1 MRRHLLALLV
11 CVLLCLMVL
20 PSTASADSG
29 PKPAVTITVVNALAG
44 EYYLDLLVT
53 DPGDH
58 ANIDPADYDPNLL
71 QGLRDWEVDGW
82 YPALAGGTSVPLF
95 GDLRPGEDGTHR
107 FTYYGLPRA
116 FRIAV
121 SGPDGG
127 PGHGRALYPHG
138 VLHPSDVRLGDQL
151 HYKGHLPA
159 GFYGVQFLSTLVPT
173 LIIEGVLL
181 WLFGF
186 RARRDWLVFL
196 AVNLVTQAGAPPV
209 DCGRSDFHRRFCP
222 PVSGAPRG
230 GGAYF
235 AGGADYLCV
244 PAEGV
249 QRAPPGGLRR
259 LRQYRQLCRGLSSSP
274 LGGGISGPVRRF
286 VLHGRQNTV

>member
-1 MRRHLLALLV
+1 
-11 CVLLCLMVL
+11 MVL
-20 PSTASADSG
+20 PGTASADSG
-29 PKPAVTITVVNALAG
+29 PKPAVTITVVNAPAG

-121 SGPDGG
+121 SGPDGAQATDE
-127 PGHGRALYPHG
+127 PFTRTVFYTHLTYDWETNSITRAT
-138 VLHPSDVRLGDQL
+138 S
-151 HYKGHLPA
+151 PA

-173 LIIEGVLL
+173 LLVEGGLL

-186 RARRDWLVFL
+186 RAGRDWLVFL
-196 AVNLVTQAGAPPV
+196 AVNLVTQAGLHLWIAA
-209 DCGRSDFHRRFCP
+209 DL
-222 PVSGAPRG
+222 VSIGDSALQYLVLLVAEVPILLVELI
-230 GGAYF
+230 AYVF
-235 AGGADYLCV
+235 LLKEYS
-244 PAEGV
+244 
-249 QRAPPGGLRR
+249 GLRR
-259 LRQYRQLCRGLSSSP
+259 AAYAACANIASYAVGYLP
-274 LGGGISGPVRRF
+274 LHWVVEFLAR
-286 VLHGRQNTV
+286 

>member
-20 PSTASADSG
+20 PGTASADSG
-29 PKPAVTITVVNALAG
+29 PKPAVTITVVNAPAG

-121 SGPDGG
+121 SGPDGVQATDE
-127 PGHGRALYPHG
+127 PFTRTVFYTHLTYDWETNSITRAT
-138 VLHPSDVRLGDQL
+138 S
-151 HYKGHLPA
+151 PA

-173 LIIEGVLL
+173 LLVEGGLL

-186 RARRDWLVFL
+186 RA
-196 AVNLVTQAGAPPV
+196 PPV
-209 DCGRSDFHRRFCP
+209 DCGRPGFHRRFCP
-222 PVSGAPRG
+222 SVSGAPRG

-235 AGGADYLCV
+235 AGGADCLCV

>member
-1 MRRHLLALLV
+1 MRRNLLALLV

-20 PSTASADSG
+20 PGTASADSG
-29 PKPAVTITVVNALAG
+29 PKPAVTITVVNAPAG

-95 GDLRPGEDGTHR
+95 GDLLPGEDGTHR

-121 SGPDGG
+121 SGPDGAQATAE
-127 PGHGRALYPHG
+127 PFTRTVFYTHLTYDWETNSITRAT
-138 VLHPSDVRLGDQL
+138 S
-151 HYKGHLPA
+151 PA
-159 GFYGVQFLSTLVPT
+159 AFYGVQFLSTLVPT
-173 LIIEGVLL
+173 LIVEGLLL

-196 AVNLVTQAGAPPV
+196 AVNLVTQAGLHLWIAADLISIGDSALQYMVLLVAEVPILLV
-209 DCGRSDFHRRFCP
+209 ELI
-222 PVSGAPRG
+222 
-230 GGAYF
+230 AYVF
-235 AGGADYLCV
+235 LLK
-244 PAEGV
+244 EHS
-249 QRAPPGGLRR
+249 GLRR
-259 LRQYRQLCRGLSSSP
+259 AACAACANITSYAVGYLP
-274 LGGGISGPVRRF
+274 LHWAVEFLAR
-286 VLHGRQNTV
+286 